1 MDTKTM
7 FRRILL
13 SSLGLLLIYPV
24 GSESV
29 AARTMRINCESQ
41 SGRITRCPV
50 NARWAQ
56 VRLTRTRSTAPCEG
70 NWDFQNGNII
80 VRNGCRG
87 EFEVRVD
94 DHHDNNFGGG
104 WEGNV
109 YEEFR
114 LSNIGRFVVDRRSYY
129 DSGRI
134 REFDAIVN
142 GSRER
147 WWANCR
153 GIELGTG
160 SRRIRSSRETAR
172 VVDFVCDDTS
182 KKN

>member
-1 MDTKTM
+1 M
-7 FRRILL
+7 FRQILL
-13 SSLGLLLIYPV
+13 SSLGLLLIYPL
-24 GSESV
+24 GSEPA

-41 SGRITRCPV
+41 SGRTTRCPV

-56 VRLTRTRSTAPCEG
+56 VRLTRTRSAAPCEG
-70 NWDFQNGNII
+70 NWDFENGNIV

-87 EFEVRVD
+87 EFEVRTD
-94 DHHDNNFGGG
+94 DHHGNSGGG
-104 WEGNV
+104 WDGNV

-114 LSNIGRFVVDRRSYY
+114 LPNIGRFVVDRRSYY

-153 GIELGTG
+153 GGELGSG
-160 SRRIRSSRETAR
+160 SRRIRSSREIDR
-172 VVDFVCDDTS
+172 VVDFVCEDRG
-182 KKN
+182 

>member
-1 MDTKTM
+1 M
-7 FRRILL
+7 FRQILL
-13 SSLGLLLIYPV
+13 TSLSFLLIYPT
-24 GSESV
+24 SIEK
-29 AARTMRINCESQ
+29 AEARTIRINCESQ
-41 SGRITRCPV
+41 SGRTTRCPV
-50 NARWAQ
+50 NSRWAQ
-56 VRLTRTRSTAPCEG
+56 VRLVRTRSTTPCEG
-70 NWDFQNGNII
+70 NWDFQNGNIV

-87 EFEVRVD
+87 EFEARID
-94 DHHDNNFGGG
+94 NDDNNFGGG
-104 WEGNV
+104 WQGNV

-153 GIELGTG
+153 SSELGTG
-160 SRRIRSSRETAR
+160 SRRIRSSRDTDQ
-172 VVDFVCDDTS
+172 VVDFVCEDS
-182 KKN
+182 PR

>member
-1 MDTKTM
+1 M
-7 FRRILL
+7 FRQILL
-13 SSLGLLLIYPV
+13 SGLGLLLIYPV
-24 GSESV
+24 WGESA
-29 AARTMRINCESQ
+29 AARTMRVNCESQ
-41 SGRITRCPV
+41 SGRTTRCPV

-70 NWDFQNGNII
+70 NWDFQNGNIV

-87 EFEVRVD
+87 EFEVRID
-94 DHHDNNFGGG
+94 DHHDNFGGG

-153 GIELGTG
+153 GSELGTG
-160 SRRIRSSRETAR
+160 SRRIRSSRETDR
-172 VVDFVCDDTS
+172 VVDFVCEDRS
-182 KKN
+182 